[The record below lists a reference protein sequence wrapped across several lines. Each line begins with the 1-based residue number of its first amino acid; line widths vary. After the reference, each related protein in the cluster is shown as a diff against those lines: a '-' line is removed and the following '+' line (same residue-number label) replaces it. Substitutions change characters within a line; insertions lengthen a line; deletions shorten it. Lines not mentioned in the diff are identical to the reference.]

1 MLIHVEANQFF
12 PDSNYPR
19 CSGQPVLRF
28 KLLKTIERRGLIYG
42 ERSSPHS
49 RRSLNVTKLVLH
61 IPIPLSL
68 LLLLF
73 FFRGLPRVISRN
85 SAPWINTRRP
95 NPPSNAPFPRHRS
108 FRFPKLPPH
117 RLRGVITRQPR
128 AFSFPSP
135 RNFPFSSTTSSRWE
149 SRWGRRTL
157 HPVSGGIR
165 ISEVDLVWISREL
178 WSNDNPVIL

>member
-1 MLIHVEANQFF
+1 MSKLTSSSSIQIIHDRFR
-12 PDSNYPR
+12 PTS
-19 CSGQPVLRF
+19 SSSTRF
-28 KLLKTIERRGLIYG
+28 KLFKRDEVYEVYPPLRER
-42 ERSSPHS
+42 SPHS
-49 RRSLNVTKLVLH
+49 RRSPTLQNSFAASISRFLF
-61 IPIPLSL
+61 PF
-68 LLLLF
+68 F

-149 SRWGRRTL
+149 SRWGRTL
-157 HPVSGGIR
+157 LPVSGGIR

>member
-12 PDSNYPR
+12 PNSIQIIHDVQANQFFLDSIQIVQNGRERQDLLYTKGLRTRDDPQRYKTRSRPPYPD
-19 CSGQPVLRF
+19 
-28 KLLKTIERRGLIYG
+28 
-42 ERSSPHS
+42 SSFP
-49 RRSLNVTKLVLH
+49 
-61 IPIPLSL
+61 
-68 LLLLF
+68 F

-135 RNFPFSSTTSSRWE
+135 RNFPFSSMISSRWE
-149 SRWGRRTL
+149 SRWGRTL
-157 HPVSGGIR
+157 LPVSGGIR